1 MPSAAIIGGGI
12 TSLCAAF
19 DLHRAGWAIEVYEAS
34 DRFGGKIWASP
45 VGDRIVDAGPD
56 TFLARVPQGKQ
67 LCDELGLSDEL
78 VAPVSPVPAYFHRDG
93 ALCPIPAGTVLG
105 VPTDLEALAASGA
118 VSADGVARA
127 AKDLSLPLTDLYDH
141 TGIELSVG
149 AYCRARLGDEVTERL
164 IDPLI
169 GGINASDIDRLSL
182 RSGAP
187 QLWAA
192 ANQHRS
198 IIEGLRASRLSV
210 GATLGSAGTNE
221 PVFLSLPGGLDRI
234 ITELIARLP
243 ATSLHLGH
251 PITDLAQ
258 ATVDGQAP
266 DHVIIGTPAGAAS
279 RLVAD
284 VDPTA
289 SQALATIEYASV
301 AQVTVELPAAKVDPI
316 LDASGILFPRVDGGV
331 MTASTWFSTKWA
343 HYARPDSVLIRL
355 TSGRFGDTRA
365 LEYDDAGL
373 VAHLLGELGSL
384 IEITADP
391 INTRVH
397 RWIDAF
403 PQYTPGHADRV
414 DTIIGSLAATAP
426 NVHVVGVEAVSNRP
440 KVTAYRGP
448 GAPIGAFSSESV
460 LDEKEDNWA

>member
-12 TSLCAAF
+12 SALCAAH
-19 DLHRAGWAIEVYEAS
+19 DLHNAGWEIEVYEAS
-34 DRFGGKIWASP
+34 NRFGGKIWSSA
-45 VGDRIVDAGPD
+45 VGDRIVDSGPD

-93 ALCPIPAGTVLG
+93 ELCPIPAGTVLG

-127 AKDLSLPLTDLYDH
+127 AEDLSLPPTDLYDH
-141 TGIELSVG
+141 AGVEVSVG
-149 AYCRARLGDEVTERL
+149 AYCRARLGNEVTERL

-187 QLWAA
+187 QLWNA
-192 ANQHRS
+192 ANQSRS
-198 IIEGLRASRLSV
+198 IIKGLRATRPDV

-234 ITELIARLP
+234 ITALVERLP
-243 ATSLHLGH
+243 PSSLHLNS

-258 ATVDGQAP
+258 ATVGGASA
-266 DHVIIGTPAGAAS
+266 DHIIIGAPADVAARLTASSAPGAAE
-279 RLVAD
+279 L
-284 VDPTA
+284 
-289 SQALATIEYASV
+289 LATIEYASV
-301 AQVTVELPAAKVDPI
+301 AQVTVELPIEHVDPI
-316 LDASGILFPRVDGGV
+316 LDASGILFPRVDGGI

-343 HYARPDSVLIRL
+343 HYASQEHVLIRL
-355 TSGRFGDTRA
+355 TSGRFGDERA
-365 LEYDDAGL
+365 FDFDDDGL
-373 VAHLLGELGSL
+373 ADHLLGELGNL
-384 IEITADP
+384 IQITAP
-391 INTRVH
+391 PTATRVH
-397 RWIDAF
+397 RWMHAF

-414 DTIIGSLAATAP
+414 DAIVAALAAEAP
-426 NVHVVGVEAVSNRP
+426 NLHLVGA
-440 KVTAYRGP
+440 AYRGIGIP
-448 GAPIGAFSSESV
+448 ACIESGRSVAAALGAA
-460 LDEKEDNWA
+460 

>member
-1 MPSAAIIGGGI
+1 VPSAAIIGGGI
-12 TSLCAAF
+12 SALCAAF
-19 DLHRAGWAIEVYEAS
+19 DLSNAGWDIEVYEAS
-34 DRFGGKIWASP
+34 GRFGGKIWSSP

-118 VSADGVARA
+118 VSAEGVARA

-141 TGIELSVG
+141 AGVELSVG
-149 AYCRARLGDEVTERL
+149 AYCRARLGNEVTERL

-187 QLWAA
+187 QLWNAA
-192 ANQHRS
+192 TSGRS
-198 IIEGLRASRLSV
+198 IIEGLRANRPAV

-234 ITELIARLP
+234 IGALVDRLP
-243 ATSLHLGH
+243 ADALHLNA

-258 ATVDGQAP
+258 ATVNGASP
-266 DHVIIGTPAGAAS
+266 DHVLLGTPADVAA
-279 RLVAD
+279 RLT
-284 VDPTA
+284 TA
-289 SQALATIEYASV
+289 SAPKAAELLATIEYASV
-301 AQVTVELPAAKVDPI
+301 AQVTVELPAANVDPI

-343 HYARPDSVLIRL
+343 HYAKPDHVLIRL
-355 TSGRFGDTRA
+355 TSGRFGDERA
-365 LEYDDAGL
+365 LEFSDDDLA
-373 VAHLLGELGSL
+373 AHLVDELGQL
-384 IEITADP
+384 IDITAEP
-391 INTRVH
+391 TATRVH
-397 RWIDAF
+397 RWMHAF

-414 DTIIGSLAATAP
+414 DAIFDALAEEAP
-426 NVHVVGVEAVSNRP
+426 NTHVVGA
-440 KVTAYRGP
+440 AYRG
-448 GAPIGAFSSESV
+448 IGIPACIESGRS
-460 LDEKEDNWA
+460 LARHLIG

>member
-1 MPSAAIIGGGI
+1 MGGGI
-12 TSLCAAF
+12 SALCAAY
-19 DLHRAGWAIEVYEAS
+19 DLHNAGWDVELHEAS
-34 DRFGGKIWASP
+34 DRFGGKIWSSP
-45 VGDRIVDAGPD
+45 VGDRIVDSGPD

-78 VAPVSPVPAYFHRDG
+78 VAPISPVPAYFHRDG

-141 TGIELSVG
+141 AGVEVSVG

-187 QLWAA
+187 QLWNAA
-192 ANQHRS
+192 TQSRS
-198 IIEGLRASRLSV
+198 IIEGLRATRPAV

-234 ITELIARLP
+234 IESLVDRLP
-243 ATSLHLGH
+243 ASALHLES
-251 PITDLAQ
+251 PVTDLDDLAVNG
-258 ATVDGQAP
+258 AAP
-266 DHVIIGTPAGAAS
+266 DHTIIGTPAGTAGQLVSARSPAAAA
-279 RLVAD
+279 L
-284 VDPTA
+284 
-289 SQALATIEYASV
+289 LATIEYASV
-301 AQVTVELPAAKVDPI
+301 AQVTIELPIDHVDPV

-343 HYARPDSVLIRL
+343 HYARPGHVLLRL

-365 LEYDDAGL
+365 LDFDDDGL
-373 VAHLLGELGSL
+373 ARHLLGELGQL
-384 IEITADP
+384 INITAP
-391 INTRVH
+391 PTATRVH
-397 RWIDAF
+397 RWMHAF
-403 PQYTPGHADRV
+403 PQYTPGHIDRV
-414 DTIIGSLAATAP
+414 DAIEEALAADAP
-426 NVHVVGVEAVSNRP
+426 DLHLVGA
-440 KVTAYRGP
+440 AYRG
-448 GAPIGAFSSESV
+448 IGVPACIEGGRSTAAALV
-460 LDEKEDNWA
+460 AA

>member
-12 TSLCAAF
+12 SSLCAAY
-19 DLHRAGWAIEVYEAS
+19 DLHQAGWDIAVYEAS
-34 DRFGGKIWASP
+34 DRFGGKIWSSL
-45 VGDRIVDAGPD
+45 VGDRIVDSGPD

-93 ALCPIPAGTVLG
+93 ELCPIPNGTVLG

-118 VSADGVARA
+118 VSSDGVARA
-127 AKDLSLPLTDLYDH
+127 AKDLSLPTTDLYDH
-141 TGIELSVG
+141 AGVELSVG

-187 QLWAA
+187 QLWNAA
-192 ANQHRS
+192 QQHAS
-198 IIEGLRASRLSV
+198 IIEGLRATRPSV

-234 ITELIARLP
+234 ITELVGRLP
-243 ATSLHLGH
+243 ASSLHLNT
-251 PITDLAQ
+251 PISNLAD
-258 ATVDGQAP
+258 ATVDGAP
-266 DHVIIGTPAGAAS
+266 ADQVIIGTPANVAARLTAKTSPAAS
-279 RLVAD
+279 ELL
-284 VDPTA
+284 A
-289 SQALATIEYASV
+289 SIEYASV
-301 AQVTVELPAAKVDPI
+301 AQVTVELPIDAVDPI

-343 HYARPDSVLIRL
+343 HYARPGHVLIRL

-365 LEYDDAGL
+365 LDFGDDDL
-373 VAHLLGELGSL
+373 VDHLLGELGAL
-384 IEITADP
+384 IDITAEP
-391 INTRVH
+391 TATRVH
-397 RWIDAF
+397 RWMDAF
-403 PQYTPGHADRV
+403 PQYTPGHTDRV
-414 DTIIGSLAATAP
+414 DSIVDALASDAPNIHVIGAAYRGIGIPACIEGGRSLAAAL
-426 NVHVVGVEAVSNRP
+426 VA
-440 KVTAYRGP
+440 A
-448 GAPIGAFSSESV
+448 
-460 LDEKEDNWA
+460 